1 MLQKYPKHTKM
12 HREAVPLGIFMV
24 FLEYF
29 LGNLLVILKMAKKS
43 KFDHFLTNFEILE
56 KSWL

>member
-1 MLQKYPKHTKM
+1 M
-12 HREAVPLGIFMV
+12 HREAVPLGAFMV
-24 FLEYF
+24 FFEYF
-29 LGNLLVILKMAKKS
+29 LGNSLVILKMVEKS